1 MNMIRTKLS
10 KVKEIRTPHG
20 KKVRWLISKEM
31 GAPRF
36 EMRHFTITDESQPSE
51 EAHPWEHQVYI
62 LSGEGIIKSG
72 DTEIKV
78 EPGDAIYIA
87 PNEPHLVQN
96 LPQQKFTFLCIIPAG
111 CEDRVKG

>member
-1 MNMIRTKLS
+1 MNLIRTKLS

-31 GAPRF
+31 GAPHF

-51 EAHPWEHQVYI
+51 EAHPWEHQVYV

-72 DTEIKV
+72 DMKSRSNQEI
-78 EPGDAIYIA
+78 AIYIA
-87 PNEPHLVQN
+87 PPNR
-96 LPQQKFTFLCIIPAG
+96 I
-111 CEDRVKG
+111 

>member
-1 MNMIRTKLS
+1 MIRTKLS

-78 EPGDAIYIA
+78 ESGDAIYIA

-111 CEDRVKG
+111 CEDRVKE